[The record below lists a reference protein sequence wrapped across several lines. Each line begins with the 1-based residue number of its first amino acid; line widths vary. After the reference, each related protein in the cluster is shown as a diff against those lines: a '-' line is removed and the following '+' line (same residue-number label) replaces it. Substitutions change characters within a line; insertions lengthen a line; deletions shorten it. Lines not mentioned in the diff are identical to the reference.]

1 MDQHPVKTARKSHL
15 PAQFAPLGSLWKEVT
30 RDRQAFR
37 VLIACTLA
45 MVTTGLEPAFLTL
58 STSEIQNELR
68 TPGSHA
74 PLYIAVGFLFLAM
87 LTLVAGTSGDL
98 FGRKR
103 IMVIGLSTL
112 TLANLFGALTL
123 GTPLFV
129 VRMSWPP
136 SV

>member
-1 MDQHPVKTARKSHL
+1 MEQHPSKSTHKFHL
-15 PAQFAPLGSLWKEVT
+15 PGQFAPLGFLWKEVT
-30 RDRQAFR
+30 RDTQAFR

-74 PLYIAVGFLFLAM
+74 PMYIAVGFLFLAL

-98 FGRKR
+98 SGRKR
-103 IMVIGLSTL
+103 IMVIGLSAL
-112 TLANLFGALTL
+112 TLANLFGALTS
-123 GTPLFV
+123 GRRCSWS
-129 VRMSWPP
+129 RMSWPP